1 MLKLLLKSPEDFYRQ
16 WFLNLKEDKGERPAF
31 EDGTFIH
38 SLILEPHKVKDEYAT
53 FPGLRKAGKL
63 WELFKEANPDKKL
76 ISQPQADRG
85 SSLLKAYE
93 RCPIATRLL
102 SGGEAECSITGIIQ
116 TLPLKIRC
124 DYINVKESYI
134 VDLKSTSMPSSKDIF
149 KNTGQEYGYDL
160 SAALYAKVAEQVHGK
175 PFDFYWVVLSKSDI
189 DCQVYKVSEKTM
201 KLGYDKL
208 QLAIHRFFEYSKSGV
223 WSKSQPRVE
232 QSNEIEEI

>member
-1 MLKLLLKSPEDFYRQ
+1 MLKLLLKDPEEFKKQ
-16 WFLNLKEDKGERPAF
+16 WFDNIKEDNGDRPAF
-31 EDGTFIH
+31 AEGTYVH
-38 SLILEPHKVKDEYAT
+38 TLLLEPEKLHEYAV
-53 FPGLRKAGKL
+53 FNGLRKAGKL
-63 WELFKEANPDKKL
+63 WEQFKEENPDKKL
-76 ISQPQADRG
+76 ISQPQFDRG
-85 SSLLKAYE
+85 AALRRAYEACPSAVSLLSNGAAE
-93 RCPIATRLL
+93 VTATGVVQNL
-102 SGGEAECSITGIIQ
+102 A
-116 TLPLKIRC
+116 LKSRF
-124 DYINVKESYI
+124 DYINVEEGYI
-134 VDLKSTSMPSSKDIF
+134 VDVKTTSMPSSKDIF
-149 KNTGQEYGYDL
+149 KNTVQEYGYDL